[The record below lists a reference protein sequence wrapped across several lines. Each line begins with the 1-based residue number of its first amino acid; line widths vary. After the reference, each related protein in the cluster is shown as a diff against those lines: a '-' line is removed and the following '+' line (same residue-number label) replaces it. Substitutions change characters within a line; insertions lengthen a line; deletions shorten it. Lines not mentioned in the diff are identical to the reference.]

1 MPPLTRLTGNAMRL
15 ACAIGLLAAL
25 STAPAAALEIKF
37 DNFANAAER
46 SLLQLN
52 GSACFSDTCP
62 GAGSALRLTPD
73 APGLAGS
80 AFLRQGLAVQRD
92 TDVAADFSFRIN
104 SAGRGPDERADGLA
118 FVVQGG
124 GPGFLGGT
132 GVNLGYMHSTSPSG
146 GYFYAVEF
154 DTFKNGSVGDPSDN
168 HISVTRT
175 AGNVTEVLATVDLD
189 KLLFPVPP
197 MDNGEIKN
205 VRIEFGFHGI
215 KRNLSVFLSEGAGVT
230 PVRVLNMVTP
240 DDVFHFG
247 GDSTYFGFS
256 ASTGDRFSSQDI
268 LSLTLAIPEPGS
280 LPLLAIGCCAML
292 GLGRWMKRDGPR
304 LPG

>member
-1 MPPLTRLTGNAMRL
+1 MSTRTRPTGNAMRL

-25 STAPAAALEIKF
+25 PAAPVHAFEIKF
-37 DNFANAAER
+37 DNFADLTER
-46 SLLQLN
+46 SQLQCN
-52 GSACFSDTCP
+52 GSASSSGACIN
-62 GAGSALRLTPD
+62 AGSALRLTPD
-73 APGLAGS
+73 SASQAGS
-80 AFLRQGLAVQRD
+80 AFYKHGLLVQRD
-92 TDVAADFSFRIN
+92 QDVSTDFSFRIN

-132 GVNLGYMHSTSPSG
+132 GVNLGYMNAGTPAG

-168 HISVTRT
+168 HISITRT
-175 AGNVTEVLATVDLD
+175 EGNVTRVLKTVDLNA
-189 KLLFPVPP
+189 LPVPAP
-197 MDNGEIKN
+197 LMDNGEIKN

-215 KRNLSVFLSEGAGVT
+215 ADNLSVFLSEGAGVT
-230 PVRVLNMVTP
+230 PVAVLSMVLP

-247 GDSTYFGFS
+247 GESTYFGFT
-256 ASTGDRFSSQDI
+256 AATGDRYSSQDI
-268 LSLTLAIPEPGS
+268 LSWTLAIPEPGS

-292 GLGRWMKRDGPR
+292 GLGRWMKRDGAR